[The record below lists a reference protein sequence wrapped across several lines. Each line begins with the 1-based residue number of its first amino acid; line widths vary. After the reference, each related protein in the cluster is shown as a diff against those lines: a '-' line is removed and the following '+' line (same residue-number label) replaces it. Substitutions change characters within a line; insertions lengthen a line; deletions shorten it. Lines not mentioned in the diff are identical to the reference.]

1 MKKFLLCL
9 FLVFTLFISACSHRH
24 SFGDIKT
31 TEPTCTL
38 NGYQYKI
45 CSSCKEVEYVESV
58 SALGH
63 KVDEYFNDI
72 RFQTSYGYCTECDI
86 KLSDGEYEPPKG
98 IDRLYIQGIPDGTM
112 IPVDVT
118 YFDGETQYKIYGSIS
133 KDGNE
138 SNAYSKKD
146 YDIYL
151 FANDDRTEPFVMNPD
166 ASLSPYDKYA
176 LKSEYADKSASRN
189 LTASAIWSAVT
200 ATRNK
205 IDKNLAQL
213 PGYGAD
219 AGFPV
224 LFYTNNNYK
233 GIYNLC
239 KPNDESLFGI
249 DNPETQALIYTF
261 PFFGTFD
268 FRYQKSSDGFVP
280 CQVIY
285 PKDEEKMQ
293 SAKQRFLDFSDFV
306 LNCDDAEFKEQIEK
320 MLDVDAAIDYLI
332 CVYAFGADLNVDL
345 FCNWVTYDGKKWIPS
360 MYNLTHTFGIK
371 QTGEYVSANDSVK
384 PSFSDG
390 KLSSGTDNALWE
402 KLCRNFSKEIIE
414 RYTFLRQSVLNPDNI
429 KAVFESNALK
439 ISEEVYLSEFDEYPE
454 KHYFSG
460 KYDAQGIYEWS
471 QERFAILDEV
481 LLK

>member
-1 MKKFLLCL
+1 MKRLLLCL
-9 FLVFTLFISACSHRH
+9 FLGFTLLFSACAHKH

-31 TEPTCTL
+31 TEPNCSL
-38 NGYQYKI
+38 NGYKYRI
-45 CSSCKEVEYVESV
+45 CSSCKEVEYIESI

-72 RFQTSYGYCTECDI
+72 RFQTSYAYCTECGLR
-86 KLSDGEYEPPKG
+86 LSDGEYEPPAE
-98 IDRLYIQGIPDGTM
+98 IDRLYIYGVPEGSM

-118 YFDGETQYKIYGSIS
+118 YFDGETEYKIYGSIS

-138 SNAYSKKD
+138 SNAYAKKD

-151 FANDDRTEPFVMNPD
+151 FADSGRTEPFLMNPD
-166 ASLSPYDKYA
+166 AALSTYDKFA

-189 LTASAIWSAVT
+189 LTASALWSAVI
-200 ATRNK
+200 ATRDE
-205 IDKNLAQL
+205 IDKNLAIL

-239 KPNDESLFGI
+239 KPNDETLFGI
-249 DNPETQALIYTF
+249 DDPETQAIIYTF

-268 FRYQKSSDGFVP
+268 FRYQKSSDRYVP
-280 CQVIY
+280 CQIIF
-285 PKDEEKMQ
+285 PENEDAAEI
-293 SAKQRFLDFSDFV
+293 AKQRFLDFCNFV
-306 LNCDDAEFKEQIEK
+306 LTSDDSTFKAQIGD

-332 CVYAFGADLNVDL
+332 CIYAFGADSNIDL

-360 MYNLTHTFGIK
+360 MYNLTHTFGINES
-371 QTGEYVSANDSVK
+371 GEYLPAKDVVSPAVSE
-384 PSFSDG
+384 G
-390 KLSSGTDNALWE
+390 KLLSGTDNALWE
-402 KLCRNFSKEIIE
+402 KLCRNFSDDIYE
-414 RYTFLRQSVLNPDNI
+414 RYRDLRKSVLNAENI
-429 KAVFESNALK
+429 KAVFEGNASK
-439 ISEEVYLSEFDEYPE
+439 ISDEIYLSEFDEYPE

-460 KYDAQGIYEWS
+460 KYDAQSVYEWS
-471 QERFAILDEV
+471 QERFAILDAV